1 MDWISVQQK
10 LPEDGQKVL
19 AFVPD
24 NYVPI
29 PGNPS
34 ETEHKPIQI
43 LTFEKNFY
51 GAHRPRHKNSASDDF
66 WNGNGLSNHFFQEV
80 SHWMP
85 LPKNPS
91 KK

>member
-1 MDWISVQQK
+1 MDWMDVTQK
-10 LPEDGQKVL
+10 LPENGQTVL
-19 AFVPD
+19 AFLPD

-34 ETEHKPIQI
+34 ETEFKPIQI
-43 LTFEKNFY
+43 LTFEMNFY
-51 GAHRPRHKNSASDDF
+51 GPHRPRHKNSQSDHF
-66 WNGNGLSNHFFQEV
+66 WSGNGLSNHFFQEV

-85 LPKNPS
+85 LPNHPS